1 MGGIVSANI
10 FLDKF
15 SPAYKVPL
23 AISAAVEAACLIL
36 VLFLRFWMSWDNA
49 RRNKEQ
55 GVQLQ
60 SRDVPTEALAEGAS
74 NPLFR
79 HFC

>member
-10 FLDKF
+10 FLDKI

-23 AISAAVEAACLIL
+23 AISAAFETTGLI
-36 VLFLRFWMSWDNA
+36 VVIFLRFWMSWDNA
-49 RRNKEQ
+49 RRNNRQ
-55 GVQLQ
+55 GVNWQ
-60 SRDVPTEALAEGAS
+60 SKDVPTEALAEGAR

-79 HFC
+79 HFY